1 MNNFIKS
8 IIEEKIEVKTKK
20 SLKNLKSF
28 KKDKTDEETPK
39 PLKKVKKTVP
49 KKETEIDEIIDEKG
63 NIKRS
68 KRPSDLASKGTTQ
81 KKTTDDVVLTAY
93 GQMGVFGGGPYGN
106 GLTGSRS
113 SQRFWTENSEY
124 TKNDILEIAL
134 GKTLGAKDTILQND
148 DYEDAEDHFEKELGM
163 DDAEAEDRLGQL
175 GYDKELPDDKVRLVE
190 NPKKFIEE
198 FIESILPKKT
208 KQTEFVSKNDEL
220 KDVNPIIL
228 KQIKS
233 LKNSLESNEL
243 TVKDILKLLQDNE

>member
-8 IIEEKIEVKTKK
+8 IIEEKIELNIKK
-20 SLKNLKSF
+20 GFKNIKSV
-28 KKDKTDEETPK
+28 KKDKIKKETDK
-39 PLKKVKKTVP
+39 PLKKVKKTDP
-49 KKETEIDEIIDEKG
+49 KKEKEIDEIVDETG

-68 KRPSDLASKGTTQ
+68 KKPTDLDTKGITQ
-81 KKTTDDVVLTAY
+81 KKTTDDVVLTAH
-93 GQMGVFGGGPYGN
+93 GQMGVYGAGPYGSS
-106 GLTGSRS
+106 LTGSRS

-124 TKNDILEIAL
+124 SKKDILEIAL
-134 GKTLGAKDTILQND
+134 GKTLGAKDTILQNN
-148 DYEDAEDHFEKELGM
+148 DYEDAENHFEKELGM

-198 FIESILPKKT
+198 FIESLLPKKT
-208 KQTEFVSKNDEL
+208 KQSDFVSKSDEL
-220 KDVNPIIL
+220 KEVSPLIQ

>member
-8 IIEEKIEVKTKK
+8 IIEEKIETKTKK

-28 KKDKTDEETPK
+28 KKVKTD
-39 PLKKVKKTVP
+39 KKSEP
-49 KKETEIDEIIDEKG
+49 KKDKEIDEIVDETG
-63 NIKRS
+63 NISRS
-68 KRPSDLASKGTTQ
+68 KKPTDLETKGVTQ
-81 KKTTDDVVLTAY
+81 KKTTDDVVISAH

-113 SQRFWTENSEY
+113 SQRYWTENSEY
-124 TKNDILEIAL
+124 TKKDILEIAL

-148 DYEDAEDHFEKELGM
+148 DYEDAENHFEKELGM
-163 DDAEAEDRLGQL
+163 DDSEAEDRLAQL

-190 NPKKFIEE
+190 NPKKYIEE
-198 FIESILPKKT
+198 FIESLLPKKT

-220 KDVNPIIL
+220 KEVSPIIK

>member
-8 IIEEKIEVKTKK
+8 IIEEKIETKTKK

-28 KKDKTDEETPK
+28 KKVKID
-39 PLKKVKKTVP
+39 KKTEP
-49 KKETEIDEIIDEKG
+49 KKDKEIDEIVDETG

-68 KRPSDLASKGTTQ
+68 KKPTDIDAKGVTQ
-81 KKTTDDVVLTAY
+81 KKTTDDVVLTAH

-113 SQRFWTENSEY
+113 SQRYWTENSEY
-124 TKNDILEIAL
+124 TKKDILEIAL

-148 DYEDAEDHFEKELGM
+148 DYEDAEKHFEKELGM
-163 DDAEAEDRLGQL
+163 DDSEVEDRLGQL

-190 NPKKFIEE
+190 NPKKYIEE
-198 FIESILPKKT
+198 FIESLLPKKT

-220 KDVNPIIL
+220 KEVSPIIK